1 MIDRSSFRIDIIK
14 IIKKELKIVT
24 EKHSERIE
32 DYKAKHRLEKL
43 DGKKVYDKPV
53 IRTGDKAGCYG
64 SGLIL
69 LGSVLGIIYFLLIL
83 ITDWDLK
90 LFSFIWETLAALGIV
105 FSLFGA
111 FKIGQ
116 LELHS
121 LSMVADK
128 EKNFEIDKAFNL
140 YNIIHKPT
148 KKILLQYDS
157 EDDSLISLNAG
168 GELLVELLKRVEEEK
183 LSFKAINKTLSLEE
197 LSENHW
203 KIHYRYKRQ
212 DITLEKSDT

>member
-43 DGKKVYDKPV
+43 EGKRVYDKPI
-53 IRTGDKAGCYG
+53 IRTGDKASFYG
-64 SGLIL
+64 AGLIL
-69 LGSVLGIIYFLLIL
+69 LGFGLGALYLLL
-83 ITDWDLK
+83 NVITDWDLK
-90 LFSFIWETLAALGIV
+90 LFSLIWETLAALGIV

-197 LSENHW
+197 VSENHW
-203 KIHYRYKRQ
+203 KMHYRYKRQ

>member
-1 MIDRSSFRIDIIK
+1 M
-14 IIKKELKIVT
+14 T

-32 DYKAKHRLEKL
+32 EYKTKHRLEKL
-43 DGKKVYDKPV
+43 EGKKVYDKPL

-64 SGLIL
+64 SALIL
-69 LGSVLGIIYFLLIL
+69 LGFVLGVIYLLLVL

-128 EKNFEIDKAFNL
+128 EKNFEIDKALNL

-183 LSFKAINKTLSLEE
+183 LSFKPINKTLRLEE
-197 LSENHW
+197 VSENHW
-203 KIHYRYKRQ
+203 KMYYRYKRQ

>member
-1 MIDRSSFRIDIIK
+1 M
-14 IIKKELKIVT
+14 T

-32 DYKAKHRLEKL
+32 EYKDKHRLEKL
-43 DGKKVYDKPV
+43 EGKKVYDKPV

-69 LGSVLGIIYFLLIL
+69 LGSVLGIIYLLLIL

-90 LFSFIWETLAALGIV
+90 LFS

-128 EKNFEIDKAFNL
+128 EKNFEIDKSFNL

-197 LSENHW
+197 VSENHW
-203 KIHYRYKRQ
+203 KMHYRYKRQ

>member
-1 MIDRSSFRIDIIK
+1 M
-14 IIKKELKIVT
+14 T
-24 EKHSERIE
+24 EKHSQRIE
-32 DYKAKHRLEKL
+32 EYKAKRSLEKL
-43 DGKKVYDKPV
+43 EGKRVYDKLI
-53 IRTGDKAGCYG
+53 IRTGDKASFYG
-64 SGLIL
+64 AGLIL
-69 LGSVLGIIYFLLIL
+69 LGFGLGALYLLL
-83 ITDWDLK
+83 NVITDWDLK
-90 LFSFIWETLAALGIV
+90 LFSLIWETLAALGIV

-183 LSFKAINKTLSLEE
+183 MSFKAINKTLSLEE
-197 LSENHW
+197 VSENHW
-203 KIHYRYKRQ
+203 KMHYRYKRQ

>member
-32 DYKAKHRLEKL
+32 DYKAKYRLEKL
-43 DGKKVYDKPV
+43 EGKRVYDKLI
-53 IRTGDKAGCYG
+53 IRTGDKASFYG
-64 SGLIL
+64 AGLIL
-69 LGSVLGIIYFLLIL
+69 LGFGLGALYLFLNV

-90 LFSFIWETLAALGIV
+90 LFSLIWETLAALGIV

-183 LSFKAINKTLSLEE
+183 MSFKAINKTLSLEE
-197 LSENHW
+197 VSENHW
-203 KIHYRYKRQ
+203 KMHYRYKRQ

>member
-111 FKIGQ
+111 F
-116 LELHS
+116 
-121 LSMVADK
+121 
-128 EKNFEIDKAFNL
+128 
-140 YNIIHKPT
+140 
-148 KKILLQYDS
+148 
-157 EDDSLISLNAG
+157 
-168 GELLVELLKRVEEEK
+168 
-183 LSFKAINKTLSLEE
+183 
-197 LSENHW
+197 
-203 KIHYRYKRQ
+203 
-212 DITLEKSDT
+212 

>member
-43 DGKKVYDKPV
+43 EGKRVYDKPI
-53 IRTGDKAGCYG
+53 IRTGDKASFYG
-64 SGLIL
+64 AGLIL
-69 LGSVLGIIYFLLIL
+69 LGFGLGALYLLL
-83 ITDWDLK
+83 NVITDWDLK
-90 LFSFIWETLAALGIV
+90 LFSLIWETLAALGIV

-183 LSFKAINKTLSLEE
+183 MSFKAINKTLSLEE
-197 LSENHW
+197 VSENHW
-203 KIHYRYKRQ
+203 KMHYRYKRQ

>member
-1 MIDRSSFRIDIIK
+1 M
-14 IIKKELKIVT
+14 T
-24 EKHSERIE
+24 EKYSQQIE
-32 DYKAKHRLEKL
+32 EYKAKRSLEKL
-43 DGKKVYDKPV
+43 EGKRVYDKPI
-53 IRTGDKAGCYG
+53 IRTGDKASFYG
-64 SGLIL
+64 TGLIL
-69 LGSVLGIIYFLLIL
+69 LGFGLGALYLLL
-83 ITDWDLK
+83 NVITDWDLK
-90 LFSFIWETLAALGIV
+90 LFSLIWETLAALGIV

-197 LSENHW
+197 VSENHW
-203 KIHYRYKRQ
+203 KMHYRYKRQ

>member
-1 MIDRSSFRIDIIK
+1 M
-14 IIKKELKIVT
+14 T

-32 DYKAKHRLEKL
+32 EYKDKHRLEKL
-43 DGKKVYDKPV
+43 EGKKVYDKPV

-69 LGSVLGIIYFLLIL
+69 LGSVLGIIYLLLIL

-140 YNIIHKPT
+140 YNVVHKPT
-148 KKILLQYDS
+148 KKVLLQYDS

-168 GELLVELLKRVEEEK
+168 GDLLVEFLRKVEEEK
-183 LSFKAINKTLSLEE
+183 LPFNKINKTLELEE
-197 LSENHW
+197 VSENHW
-203 KIHYRYKRQ
+203 KMHYRYKRQ

>member
-1 MIDRSSFRIDIIK
+1 M
-14 IIKKELKIVT
+14 T

-32 DYKAKHRLEKL
+32 EYKTKHRLEKL
-43 DGKKVYDKPV
+43 EGKKVYDKPV

-64 SGLIL
+64 SALIL
-69 LGSVLGIIYFLLIL
+69 LGFVLGVIYLLLIL

-90 LFSFIWETLAALGIV
+90 LFSFIWETLVALGIV

-140 YNIIHKPT
+140 YNIIHQQRKFYFNM
-148 KKILLQYDS
+148 IVRM
-157 EDDSLISLNAG
+157 I
-168 GELLVELLKRVEEEK
+168 V
-183 LSFKAINKTLSLEE
+183 
-197 LSENHW
+197 
-203 KIHYRYKRQ
+203 
-212 DITLEKSDT
+212 

>member
-1 MIDRSSFRIDIIK
+1 M
-14 IIKKELKIVT
+14 KIVT

-32 DYKAKHRLEKL
+32 EYKDKHRLEKL
-43 DGKKVYDKPV
+43 EGKKVYDKPV

-69 LGSVLGIIYFLLIL
+69 LGSVLGIIYLLLIL

-183 LSFKAINKTLSLEE
+183 LSF
-197 LSENHW
+197 
-203 KIHYRYKRQ
+203 
-212 DITLEKSDT
+212 

>member
-1 MIDRSSFRIDIIK
+1 M
-14 IIKKELKIVT
+14 T

-32 DYKAKHRLEKL
+32 EYKAKHRLEKL
-43 DGKKVYDKPV
+43 EGKKVYDKPV

-69 LGSVLGIIYFLLIL
+69 LGSILGIIYLLLIL

-90 LFSFIWETLAALGIV
+90 LFSFIWETLAAL
-105 FSLFGA
+105 GA

-197 LSENHW
+197 VSENHW
-203 KIHYRYKRQ
+203 KMHYRYKRQ

>member
-1 MIDRSSFRIDIIK
+1 M
-14 IIKKELKIVT
+14 T

-32 DYKAKHRLEKL
+32 EYKAKHRLEKL
-43 DGKKVYDKPV
+43 EGKKVYDKPV

-69 LGSVLGIIYFLLIL
+69 LGSVLGIIYLLLIL

-111 FKIGQ
+111 FKI
-116 LELHS
+116 
-121 LSMVADK
+121 ADK

-140 YNIIHKPT
+140 YNVIHKPT

-183 LSFKAINKTLSLEE
+183 LSFKPINKTLSLEE

-203 KIHYRYKRQ
+203 KMHYRYKRQ

>member
-1 MIDRSSFRIDIIK
+1 M
-14 IIKKELKIVT
+14 T
-24 EKHSERIE
+24 EKHSQRIE
-32 DYKAKHRLEKL
+32 EYKAKRSLEKL
-43 DGKKVYDKPV
+43 EGKRVYDKPT
-53 IRTGDKAGCYG
+53 IRTGDKASFYG
-64 SGLIL
+64 AGLIL
-69 LGSVLGIIYFLLIL
+69 LGFGLGALYLLLNL

-90 LFSFIWETLAALGIV
+90 LFSLIWETLAALGIV

-197 LSENHW
+197 VSENHW

>member
-1 MIDRSSFRIDIIK
+1 MN
-14 IIKKELKIVT
+14 IVT

-32 DYKAKHRLEKL
+32 EYKTKHRLEKL
-43 DGKKVYDKPV
+43 EGKKVYDKPV

-64 SGLIL
+64 SALIL
-69 LGSVLGIIYFLLIL
+69 LGFVLGVIYLLLVL

-128 EKNFEIDKAFNL
+128 EKNFEIDKALNL

-183 LSFKAINKTLSLEE
+183 LSFKPINKTLRLEE
-197 LSENHW
+197 VSENHW
-203 KIHYRYKRQ
+203 KMYYRYKRQ

>member
-1 MIDRSSFRIDIIK
+1 M
-14 IIKKELKIVT
+14 KIVT

-32 DYKAKHRLEKL
+32 EYKDKHRLEKL
-43 DGKKVYDKPV
+43 EGKKVYDKPL

-64 SGLIL
+64 SALIL
-69 LGSVLGIIYFLLIL
+69 LGFVLGVIYLLLVL

-128 EKNFEIDKAFNL
+128 EKNFEIDKALNL

-183 LSFKAINKTLSLEE
+183 LSFKPINKTLRLEE
-197 LSENHW
+197 VSENHW
-203 KIHYRYKRQ
+203 KMYYRYKRQ